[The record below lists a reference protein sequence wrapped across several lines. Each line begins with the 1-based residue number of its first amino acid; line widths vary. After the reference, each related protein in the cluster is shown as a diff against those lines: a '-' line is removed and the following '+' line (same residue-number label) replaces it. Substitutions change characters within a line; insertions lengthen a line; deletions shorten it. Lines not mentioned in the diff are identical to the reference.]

1 MRTALISA
9 AEQVGDPT
17 LLHEAGKPLAHPES
31 TRFALAK
38 AQASQVGPGSRQ
50 TYVGR
55 WWVFIRLVDSR
66 RWGMGCTYRLSPLF
80 ALGHLVDI
88 TLRNN
93 RLRCVPREL
102 LHCASLQRLDVSHN
116 YLIVLPGDMGH
127 LQQLATLDVSDNE
140 VGSSNHWYR
149 RQARHAHLRVVCDSS
164 TTCHLH
170 WAAASVCKDCR
181 ATTTPLRL
189 CHCRWRRAIDCIA
202 SACAG
207 TSLAQTWRVPASIP
221 VCCPCWACCMLH
233 APSCGQAPTSWLTC
247 GRRSDG
253 CCRPMPCQASCPW
266 SLWAWS
272 FLPVLAGYAN
282 VCVAFIRAHRG

>member
-1 MRTALISA
+1 MQSAGVRTALISA

-17 LLHEAGKPLAHPES
+17 LLHEAGKPSAHPES

-55 WWVFIRLVDSR
+55 WWVFVRLVDSR
-66 RWGMGCTYRLSPLF
+66 QWGMGCPYRLSPLF

-149 RQARHAHLRVVCDSS
+149 RGTLTFALC
-164 TTCHLH
+164 
-170 WAAASVCKDCR
+170 
-181 ATTTPLRL
+181 ATAPPPPTFTGPLR
-189 CHCRWRRAIDCIA
+189 A
-202 SACAG
+202 SAR
-207 TSLAQTWRVPASIP
+207 TVVPQQL
-221 VCCPCWACCMLH
+221 PCVSAIVVGGV
-233 APSCGQAPTSWLTC
+233 P
-247 GRRSDG
+247 
-253 CCRPMPCQASCPW
+253 
-266 SLWAWS
+266 
-272 FLPVLAGYAN
+272 
-282 VCVAFIRAHRG
+282 